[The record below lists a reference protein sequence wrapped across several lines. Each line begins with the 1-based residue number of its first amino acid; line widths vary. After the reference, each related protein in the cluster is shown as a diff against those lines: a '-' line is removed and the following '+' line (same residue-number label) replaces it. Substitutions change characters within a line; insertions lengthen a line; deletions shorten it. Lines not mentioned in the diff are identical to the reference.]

1 MDGHSEHDRGDHRE
15 GDRRDLTRHGLII
28 GRAFQKLERPW
39 ETAHMSA
46 YSLSGKV
53 ALVTGGARGIGF
65 ATAKELVAR
74 GAKVIVLDLH
84 EDAVQQAA
92 AQLGGDALGV
102 AADVTDR
109 EAMGDVVATAVERF
123 GGLDVIVANAGI
135 ASQGVT
141 ALAAQEDQFER
152 VIEVNLLGVW
162 RSVRA
167 ALPEIARRQGHV
179 VVVSSIYAFVNGVGA
194 APYAMAKAGVEQLGR
209 ALRVELR
216 PHGASASVAYFGY
229 IDTEMV
235 HQSIDADP
243 LFDRMMAASPKI
255 LQKRL
260 PPSAA
265 GKAIVRGIERRQTRI
280 IRPRRWTVLSVLRGI
295 LNRMERDEESQAIT
309 RELDAR
315 AGRREPLT
323 AEAEET
329 YQVSTNR

>member
-1 MDGHSEHDRGDHRE
+1 MPS
-15 GDRRDLTRHGLII
+15 
-28 GRAFQKLERPW
+28 
-39 ETAHMSA
+39 

-65 ATAKELVAR
+65 ATAQELVSR

-84 EDAVQQAA
+84 DDAVERAA
-92 AQLGGDALGV
+92 TQLGGGAIGI

-109 EAMGDVVATAVERF
+109 DAMDEAVATAVEQF

-135 ASQGVT
+135 ASHGST
-141 ALAAQEDQFER
+141 ALAAEPDQFER

-167 ALPEIARRQGHV
+167 ALPEITRRHGHV
-179 VVVSSIYAFVNGVGA
+179 VVVASIYAFFNGVGA

-209 ALRVELR
+209 ALRVELK

-235 HQSIDADP
+235 HQAIDADP
-243 LFDRMMAASPKI
+243 LVDRMMAAAPKV
-255 LQKRL
+255 LHKRL

-265 GKAIVRGIERRQTRI
+265 GKAIVRGIERRQPRI
-280 IRPRRWTVLSVLRGI
+280 IRPHRWTVLSVLRGI
-295 LNRMERDEESQAIT
+295 LNPLMDLQMERDEDTQAIT

-315 AGRREPLT
+315 AGERHPLT
-323 AEAEET
+323 AEPERSPAAAG
-329 YQVSTNR
+329 RP

>member
-1 MDGHSEHDRGDHRE
+1 MA
-15 GDRRDLTRHGLII
+15 T
-28 GRAFQKLERPW
+28 
-39 ETAHMSA
+39 

-74 GAKVIVLDLH
+74 GAKVIVVDLH
-84 EDAVQQAA
+84 DHAIQQAA
-92 AQLGGDALGV
+92 TQLGGAALGV

-135 ASQGVT
+135 ASRGAT
-141 ALAAQEDQFER
+141 TLAAEEDQFER

-179 VVVSSIYAFVNGVGA
+179 VVVASIYAFVNGVGA
-194 APYAMAKAGVEQLGR
+194 APYAMAKAGVEQFGR
-209 ALRVELR
+209 ALRVELA

-235 HQSIDADP
+235 HQAIDADP
-243 LFDRMMAASPKI
+243 LVDRMMAASPKV
-255 LQKRL
+255 LHKRL
-260 PPSAA
+260 PPSEA
-265 GKAIVRGIERRQTRI
+265 GRAIVRGIERRQPRI
-280 IRPRRWTVLSVLRGI
+280 IRPRRWTALSVLRGI
-295 LNRMERDEESQAIT
+295 LNPLMDIQMERDAETLAIT

-315 AGRREPLT
+315 AGERLPLT
-323 AEAEET
+323 AEREEP
-329 YQVSTNR
+329 QVASRS

>member
-1 MDGHSEHDRGDHRE
+1 
-15 GDRRDLTRHGLII
+15 
-28 GRAFQKLERPW
+28 
-39 ETAHMSA
+39 MSS
-46 YSLSGKV
+46 YTLNGKV

-92 AQLGGDALGV
+92 ARLGGDALGI
-102 AADVTDR
+102 AGDVTDR
-109 EAMGDVVATAVERF
+109 DAMDDVVATAVERF

-135 ASQGVT
+135 ASHGAT

-179 VVVSSIYAFVNGVGA
+179 VVVASIYAFFNGVGA

-209 ALRVELR
+209 ALRVELK

-235 HQSIDADP
+235 HRAIDADP
-243 LFDRMMAASPKI
+243 LVERMMAASPKV
-255 LQKRL
+255 LHKRL
-260 PPSAA
+260 APSAA
-265 GKAIVRGIERRQTRI
+265 GKAIVRGIERRQPRI

-295 LNRMERDEESQAIT
+295 LNPLMDLQMERDTETQAIA

-315 AGRREPLT
+315 AGQREPLT
-323 AEAEET
+323 AERDEVPT
-329 YQVSTNR
+329 PLP

>member
-1 MDGHSEHDRGDHRE
+1 
-15 GDRRDLTRHGLII
+15 
-28 GRAFQKLERPW
+28 
-39 ETAHMSA
+39 MST

-74 GAKVIVLDLH
+74 GATVIVVDLH
-84 EDAVQQAA
+84 DDAVQQAA
-92 AQLGGDALGV
+92 TQLGGAALGI

-135 ASQGVT
+135 ASRGAT
-141 ALAAQEDQFER
+141 TLAAEEDQFER

-179 VVVSSIYAFVNGVGA
+179 VVVASIYAFVNGVGA
-194 APYAMAKAGVEQLGR
+194 APYAMAKAGVEQFGR
-209 ALRVELR
+209 ALRVELA

-235 HQSIDADP
+235 HQAIDADP
-243 LFDRMMAASPKI
+243 LVDRMMAASPKV
-255 LQKRL
+255 LHKRL
-260 PPSAA
+260 PPSEA
-265 GKAIVRGIERRQTRI
+265 GRAIVRGIERRQPRI
-280 IRPRRWTVLSVLRGI
+280 IRPHRWTVLSVLRGI
-295 LNRMERDEESQAIT
+295 LNPLMDIQMERDTEALAIT

-315 AGRREPLT
+315 AGERLPLT
-323 AEAEET
+323 AEVEEPH
-329 YQVSTNR
+329 VASRS

>member
-1 MDGHSEHDRGDHRE
+1 
-15 GDRRDLTRHGLII
+15 
-28 GRAFQKLERPW
+28 
-39 ETAHMSA
+39 MSSS
-46 YSLSGKV
+46 YTLNGKV

-92 AQLGGDALGV
+92 AQLGGDALGI
-102 AADVTDR
+102 AGDVTDR
-109 EAMGDVVATAVERF
+109 DAMDDVVATAVERF

-135 ASQGVT
+135 ASHGAT

-179 VVVSSIYAFVNGVGA
+179 VVVASIYAFFNGVGA

-209 ALRVELR
+209 ALRVELQ

-235 HQSIDADP
+235 HQAIDADP
-243 LFDRMMAASPKI
+243 LVERMMAASPKV
-255 LQKRL
+255 LHKRL

-265 GKAIVRGIERRQTRI
+265 GKAIVRGIERRQPRI
-280 IRPRRWTVLSVLRGI
+280 IRPHRWTALSVLRGI
-295 LNRMERDEESQAIT
+295 INPLMDRQMERDPESQAIA

-323 AEAEET
+323 AERDEVPT
-329 YQVSTNR
+329 PLP

>member
-1 MDGHSEHDRGDHRE
+1 
-15 GDRRDLTRHGLII
+15 
-28 GRAFQKLERPW
+28 
-39 ETAHMSA
+39 MST

-74 GAKVIVLDLH
+74 GAKVIVVDLH
-84 EDAVQQAA
+84 ADAVQQAA
-92 AQLGGDALGV
+92 AQLGGGALGI
-102 AADVTDR
+102 AGDVTDR
-109 EAMGDVVATAVERF
+109 EAMDDVVATAVERF

-135 ASQGVT
+135 ASHGAT

-179 VVVSSIYAFVNGVGA
+179 VVVASIYAFLNGVGA

-209 ALRVELR
+209 ALRVELK

-235 HQSIDADP
+235 HQAIDADP
-243 LFDRMMAASPKI
+243 IADRMMAASPKV
-255 LQKRL
+255 LHKRL

-265 GKAIVRGIERRQTRI
+265 GQAIVSGIERRQPRI

-295 LNRMERDEESQAIT
+295 LGPLTDIQMERDPETQAIT

-315 AGRREPLT
+315 ADRRAPLT
-323 AEAEET
+323 AEPDPGPTVAAG
-329 YQVSTNR
+329 S